1 MAKTKV
7 KKSLRSGPDK
17 NGYYGPFGSIFVGET
32 LIAPLKQLH
41 VAFEDA
47 IRDKKFMAEYHYHLK
62 HFIGRP
68 SPLYYAE
75 NLTKKLGGAKILF
88 KQEHLNHTGSHKAN
102 AALFQVLLA
111 KRMGKK
117 KILVES
123 GAGAHFSATAAC
135 AAKFGIPVE
144 GVMGSIDIK
153 RVSQNVI
160 KAKHYGAKL
169 ISTPG
174 TLKDA
179 ITKVLKL
186 WVSEPDSYYCCGSV
200 VASHPF
206 PRIVQFAQSVIGKEL
221 RKQILKQE
229 KKLPDLLVGVAGG
242 GSNFLGL
249 IHEFLDEPKVKML
262 GVEAKNSAAL
272 SHGTVGIMQ
281 GMKSFML
288 QKKDGSGALNT
299 QSIAAGIQFYSIG
312 PQHSYLKSIGRVQY
326 TSASDRET
334 LDAYKMLAK
343 YEGICGALE
352 PCAALA
358 KTFSIAKKKP
368 KNYIIVTSLCG
379 RGDVNLDTIE
389 EKIGHEF

>member
-1 MAKTKV
+1 MAKTKI

-17 NGYYGPFGSIFVGET
+17 SGYYGEFGGMYVGET
-32 LIAPLKQLH
+32 LIPPLKQLEK
-41 VAFEDA
+41 AFKDA
-47 IRDKKFMAEYHYHLK
+47 IKDKKFINEFNYHLK
-62 HFIGRP
+62 HFVGSP

-75 NLTKKLGGAKILF
+75 RLSKKLGGAKILF
-88 KQEHLNHTGSHKAN
+88 KQEHLNHTGSHKVRN
-102 AALFQVLLA
+102 ALFQIMLA

-169 ISTPG
+169 TSTPG
-174 TLKDA
+174 SLKDA

-186 WVSEPDSYYCCGSV
+186 WTSEPDSYYCCGSV
-200 VASHPF
+200 VAAYPF
-206 PRIVQFAQSVIGKEL
+206 PRIVQYAQSFTGKEL
-221 RKQILKQE
+221 REQILKQE
-229 KKLPDLLVGVAGG
+229 GRLPDLLIGVAGG

-272 SHGTVGIMQ
+272 TNGTIGVMQ

-288 QKKDGSGALNT
+288 QKKDGSGVLDA

-326 TSASDRET
+326 TSSSDKET
-334 LDAYKMLAK
+334 LNAYKLLAK
-343 YEGICGALE
+343 YEGICAALE

-358 KTFSIAKKKP
+358 KTFSIARKKP
-368 KNYIIVTSLCG
+368 KNYLIVTSLCG